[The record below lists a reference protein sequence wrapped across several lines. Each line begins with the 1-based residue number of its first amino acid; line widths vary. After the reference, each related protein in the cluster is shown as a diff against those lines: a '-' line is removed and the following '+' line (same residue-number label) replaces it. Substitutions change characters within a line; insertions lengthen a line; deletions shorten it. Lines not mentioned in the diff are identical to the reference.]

1 MVQRGHYRSLVQTL
15 KLKHTY
21 QGYYCC
27 YETHSLMYRSMF
39 NNTVVLCGT
48 VWYGVVLRGTVW
60 YCVYCVVLWYCVVLF
75 FEYPEITFNFKP
87 Y

>member
-48 VWYGVVLRGTVW
+48 VWY
-60 YCVYCVVLWYCVVLF
+60 CVVLCVTAWYCVVLCILCGTVVLCGTVF
-75 FEYPEITFNFKP
+75 
-87 Y
+87 

>member
-1 MVQRGHYRSLVQTL
+1 
-15 KLKHTY
+15 
-21 QGYYCC
+21 
-27 YETHSLMYRSMF
+27 MYRSMF